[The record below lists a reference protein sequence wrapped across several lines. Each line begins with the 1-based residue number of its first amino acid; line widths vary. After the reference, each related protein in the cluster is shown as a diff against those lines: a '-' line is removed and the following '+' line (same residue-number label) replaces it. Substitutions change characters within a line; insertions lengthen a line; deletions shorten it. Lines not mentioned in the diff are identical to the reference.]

1 MASYISRKLGY
12 GLLVLLGVVMVI
24 FFLFNVLPV
33 NSARMT
39 MGQRADV
46 ATMEAIEKELG
57 LNLPVQMRFLKYLD
71 ELSPIGI
78 HHDNAED
85 KQKFDYTRLF
95 SVGGGK
101 VLALKFPYLGRSY
114 QTRRL
119 VTEILKEK
127 MPPTFILATSSI
139 ILACIFGIL
148 LGIIAALY
156 RNTWIDETIL
166 VVTNLGI
173 SQPSYFTGLIIVA
186 IFSVYIFPHLGIE
199 LIGPLIDIDLYG
211 DKVIYWKNLILPTI
225 ALGIRP
231 IAIITQLTRSSMLDE
246 LSQDYKRT
254 AVAKGLS
261 NNTVIFKHTLRNAMN
276 PILTSVSGWW
286 AGLLA
291 GSVFI
296 EETFNYDGLGYTTVR
311 SIMNFDLPVAMGCV
325 LVMAVIFVVINI
337 LVDIAYGFFDP
348 RISYQ

>member
-1 MASYISRKLGY
+1 MARYIARKLAY
-12 GLLVLLGVVMVI
+12 GLLVLFGVVTVI

-46 ATMEAIEKELG
+46 QTMEAIEKELG
-57 LNLPVQMRFLKYLD
+57 LNLPLPLRFAKYLN

-78 HHDNAED
+78 HHDNLED
-85 KQKFDYTRLF
+85 RQKFDYIKLF
-95 SVGGGK
+95 PVSSAK

-114 QTRRL
+114 QTRKL

-139 ILACIFGIL
+139 ILACILGIL
-148 LGIIAALY
+148 FGIIAAIY
-156 RNTWIDETIL
+156 HNTWVDDSLL
-166 VVTNLGI
+166 VISNLGI
-173 SQPSYFTGLIIVA
+173 SQPSYFTALIVVA
-186 IFSVYIFPHLGIE
+186 IFSVYVIPKTGVE
-199 LIGPLIDIDLYG
+199 LIGPLFDIDLYG
-211 DKVIYWKNLILPTI
+211 DKVIYWRNLILPTL
-225 ALGIRP
+225 ALGLRP
-231 IAIITQLTRSSMLDE
+231 IAIIMQLTRSSMLDE
-246 LSQDYKRT
+246 LGQDYKRT

-261 NNTVIFKHTLRNAMN
+261 NRVVIFKHTLRNAIN
-276 PILTSVSGWW
+276 PILTSVSGWF
-286 AGLLA
+286 ASLLA

-325 LVMAVIFVVINI
+325 LVMAIVFVLINI
-337 LVDIAYGFFDP
+337 LVDILYGFFDP
-348 RISYQ
+348 RISYS